1 MNSVLKYTRLSF
13 ILLLFF
19 ILLYSVAP
27 VLAQG
32 GKCKKEK
39 DGPDP
44 AKLQIY
50 IPGVTDEA
58 YVCATGKVGAECH
71 KANAGTENDTACEKE
86 VNGVK
91 IKGICVQQAQINIDA
106 DNPAGG
112 AVDYIS
118 KLYKF
123 FVILAAMASVL
134 MLAVAGYR
142 WMFAGGNSGAV
153 DKAKETMRS
162 ALAGLLI
169 ALFSF
174 TILKIINPE
183 LVDLSLPN
191 VAKNLTPIE
200 CIEQDWATANQV
212 ERNLDLQCPPD
223 IKVLSPSNRAATGDA
238 TVCGSMYT
246 IVGFDLLSQ
255 DLQQRFPSKQ
265 CYGRV
270 CYKGLQEGQY
280 IQAGVTSEAT
290 KDTCNPKTDTIGFEC
305 SGKALGFGQNVGQ
318 NIMAKDI
325 CKEVKCTTTDSQ
337 KTCEQKCATKNDL
350 TFRASGGSLICTAA
364 EVMELS
370 PGGKVLQGT
379 GQYTCDIAEV
389 RNCGVGEVRLDCA
402 GKDTIPAPYT
412 ISLGL
417 EGFESTDTKRPVGY
431 ECMIEN
437 QTPIARCS
445 EEQIAGGD
453 YGVGICCA
461 VLDKRREQTDVSA
474 RLIKNGI
481 DCRGGGTPQCHSNEV
496 KVDCSVWNDVAGGYE
511 SIWKSGKPKERCES
525 PDICCLQIE
534 QK

>member
-174 TILKIINPE
+174 TILEIINPE
-183 LVDLSLPN
+183 LIDLSLPN
-191 VAKNLTPIE
+191 VAKELTPIE
-200 CIEQDWATANQV
+200 GKKQEFEGGAKAPTQNKARQNLELNNSSDAVDLYTRSAGTWCDEVIDERTKKTVADIVPEIISTRSPV
-212 ERNLDLQCPPD
+212 VLSGRERNGNCLSEVNAQGTITGQCNVNLNVNAFIPGR
-223 IKVLSPSNRAATGDA
+223 SG
-238 TVCGSMYT
+238 VCT
-246 IVGFDLLSQ
+246 
-255 DLQQRFPSKQ
+255 
-265 CYGRV
+265 YGPID
-270 CYKGLQEGQY
+270 CL
-280 IQAGVTSEAT
+280 T
-290 KDTCNPKTDTIGFEC
+290 C
-305 SGKALGFGQNVGQ
+305 SGTGAGPAGISTPAIG
-318 NIMAKDI
+318 
-325 CKEVKCTTTDSQ
+325 
-337 KTCEQKCATKNDL
+337 
-350 TFRASGGSLICTAA
+350 SGA
-364 EVMELS
+364 
-370 PGGKVLQGT
+370 
-379 GQYTCDIAEV
+379 V
-389 RNCGVGEVRLDCA
+389 RQD
-402 GKDTIPAPYT
+402 
-412 ISLGL
+412 
-417 EGFESTDTKRPVGY
+417 
-431 ECMIEN
+431 
-437 QTPIARCS
+437 
-445 EEQIAGGD
+445 
-453 YGVGICCA
+453 
-461 VLDKRREQTDVSA
+461 
-474 RLIKNGI
+474 
-481 DCRGGGTPQCHSNEV
+481 
-496 KVDCSVWNDVAGGYE
+496 
-511 SIWKSGKPKERCES
+511 
-525 PDICCLQIE
+525 
-534 QK
+534 